1 MEKPTANDLAALA
14 SLHMQHGSTLK
25 DDAQTEAF
33 KMADETYADLA
44 QKYENAAEYATFM
57 RARVNGQLDPD
68 QSKGLAKPFYEKL
81 VELIGP
87 KTDLDNTEKARLKE
101 SYHYLIS
108 YYFIQ
113 KDDKETAKEYA
124 AKMLVIDPENQIAT
138 QVMGT
143 K

>member
-25 DDAQTEAF
+25 DNEQIEAF

-57 RARVNGQLDPD
+57 RARLNVQLDKD
-68 QSKGLAKPFYEKL
+68 QSKGLAKPYYEKL

-87 KTDLDNTEKARLKE
+87 KTDLDATEKARLKE

-108 YYFIQ
+108 YYLIL
-113 KDDKETAKEYA
+113 KDDKATAKEFA
-124 AKMLVIDPENQIAT
+124 TKLLAIDPENEVANR
-138 QVMGT
+138 VMEM